1 MFSVTAAVAAA
12 LPFLPLW
19 AGAADSA
26 NQLISYFVS
35 FDFLRPL
42 PLCSAVF
49 EVVLLA

>member
-1 MFSVTAAVAAA
+1 MFPATAATAAA

-19 AGAADSA
+19 AGAADTA

-42 PLCSAVF
+42 PICSAVF
-49 EVVLLA
+49 EVLLLA